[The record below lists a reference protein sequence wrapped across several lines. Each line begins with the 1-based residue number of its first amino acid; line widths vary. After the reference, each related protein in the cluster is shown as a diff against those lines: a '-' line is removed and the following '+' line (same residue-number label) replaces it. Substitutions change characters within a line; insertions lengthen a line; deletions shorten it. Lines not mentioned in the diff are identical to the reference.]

1 MSRSDPQFNLRIPE
15 DLRDLVM
22 VAAKQNKRSATAEIL
37 DRLERS
43 FTETDEM
50 GVSDLDRMNPEHP
63 FYSPGPN
70 PQITTK
76 IHKDRLITGLDGPLT
91 AQEEKIMS
99 AMIKALRGIGKF
111 EEEEDAD
118 IPNTGPKP
126 RKRYPAK

>member
-43 FTETDEM
+43 FTDTDEM
-50 GVSDLDRMNPEHP
+50 GVSDLDRMNPDHP
-63 FYSPGPN
+63 FYNPGPN

-76 IHKDRLITGLDGPLT
+76 IHKDRLIAGVEGALT
-91 AQEEKIMS
+91 AHEEKIMS
-99 AMIKALRGIGKF
+99 AMLKALRGIGKF
-111 EEEEDAD
+111 EEEDAES
-118 IPNTGPKP
+118 PSTGPKS
-126 RKRYPAK
+126 RKRYPKK